1 MANCCGTRLLRAF
14 WAVAQ
19 LRNHTLV
26 NNASAANSVI
36 HRMNKACKKLTTAPW
51 LVSDKDSRLGVLTA
65 PMFAVSSPSKK
76 FDRANKNARSNL
88 FVSSGLICELIGED
102 VPLPSR

>member
-1 MANCCGTRLLRAF
+1 
-14 WAVAQ
+14 
-19 LRNHTLV
+19 
-26 NNASAANSVI
+26 VI
-36 HRMNKACKKLTTAPW
+36 HRMNQACKKLTTAPW